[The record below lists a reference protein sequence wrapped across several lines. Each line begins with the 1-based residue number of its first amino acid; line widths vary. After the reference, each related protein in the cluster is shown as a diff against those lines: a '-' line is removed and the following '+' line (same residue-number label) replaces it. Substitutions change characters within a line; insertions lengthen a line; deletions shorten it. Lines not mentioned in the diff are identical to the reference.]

1 MIIPTYIFK
10 TKQKEL
16 SIPIYSLVMYI
27 NKFFIKVNFLKGDM
41 GPKVFRACDTP
52 MIDLYR
58 LQIAFAMSD
67 ADCIYQNME
76 EIGPD
81 SLADLHVGFVD
92 DSYTISDQYDPILYA
107 YFYKLKQPSLS

>member
-1 MIIPTYIFK
+1 MD
-10 TKQKEL
+10 L
-16 SIPIYSLVMYI
+16 
-27 NKFFIKVNFLKGDM
+27 
-41 GPKVFRACDTP
+41 KVFRACDTP

-81 SLADLHVGFVD
+81 SLVDLHVRFVN
-92 DSYTISDQYDPILYA
+92 DSYAISDQYDPILYA
-107 YFYKLKQPSLS
+107 YFYK